1 MGTKKKVRYQIE
13 VAAAYGINPW
23 ELTPSQLHYM
33 YLSIPKVKA
42 QKELV
47 IRAALGELSE
57 SKVYN
62 LVYALTEDEDIAQ
75 QEVAKHIL
83 ETSKRKTSHGHK

>member
-1 MGTKKKVRYQIE
+1 
-13 VAAAYGINPW
+13 
-23 ELTPSQLHYM
+23 M
-33 YLSIPKVKA
+33 YLAIPKVKA

-47 IRAALGELSE
+47 IRAALAELSE
-57 SKVYN
+57 TKVYN

-75 QEVAKHIL
+75 KEVAKHIL

>member
-1 MGTKKKVRYQIE
+1 
-13 VAAAYGINPW
+13 
-23 ELTPSQLHYM
+23 M

-47 IRAALGELSE
+47 IRGALAELSE

-62 LVYALTEDEDIAQ
+62 LVYALTEDEDTAQ